1 MNLLPALVV
10 GLTAGFLAV
19 QDCKDEKGT
28 TEKEPERKVAY
39 SVEVFQPIS
48 DEEVEEVGE
57 MKETYERIIDDEY
70 LRFAMEEDI
79 SEEIGDEPE
88 EEPVA
93 EGESIREIT
102 EDEYDEGVF
111 NFDRVGLMYFTEDR
125 ILCDGDMV
133 TIDNVREWLGNV
145 DLETQSDEIVVKWI
159 RNFDLSYDIR
169 LEIIEDT
176 YSGSRCW
183 NRSTST
189 SCSRSLT
196 RARMSCRAY
205 STAITSCGSS
215 TISSSATPP

>member
-1 MNLLPALVV
+1 MHLLPALVV
-10 GLTAGFLAV
+10 GLTAGLLAA
-19 QDCKDEKGT
+19 QDCKDEERT
-28 TEKEPERKVAY
+28 TEKEPERAVAY

-48 DEEVEEVGE
+48 DEKVEELGE
-57 MKETYERIIDDEY
+57 MKEKYEQIVNDEY

-79 SEEIGDEPE
+79 SEEIEEE

-102 EDEYDEGVF
+102 EDEYDEGAF

-133 TIDNVREWLGNV
+133 TIDNVSEWLGNV

-169 LEIIEDT
+169 LEIIEDS
-176 YSGSRCW
+176 YSGSH
-183 NRSTST
+183 
-189 SCSRSLT
+189 
-196 RARMSCRAY
+196 
-205 STAITSCGSS
+205 
-215 TISSSATPP
+215 

>member
-1 MNLLPALVV
+1 MHLLPALVV
-10 GLTAGFLAV
+10 GLTAGLLAV
-19 QDCKDEKGT
+19 HDCKDEKWT
-28 TEKEPERKVAY
+28 TEKEPEREVAY

-48 DEEVEEVGE
+48 DEEVEEHNE
-57 MKETYERIIDDEY
+57 MKKKYEQIVNDEY

-88 EEPVA
+88 EEEEPVA

-102 EDEYDEGVF
+102 EDEYDEGAF

-133 TIDNVREWLGNV
+133 TIDNTGEWLGNV

-169 LEIIEDT
+169 LEIIEDS
-176 YSGSRCW
+176 YSGSH
-183 NRSTST
+183 
-189 SCSRSLT
+189 
-196 RARMSCRAY
+196 
-205 STAITSCGSS
+205 
-215 TISSSATPP
+215 

>member
-1 MNLLPALVV
+1 MHLLPALVV
-10 GLTAGFLAV
+10 GLTAGLLAA
-19 QDCKDEKGT
+19 QDCKDEKQT
-28 TEKEPERKVAY
+28 EEKEPEREVAY

-57 MKETYERIIDDEY
+57 MKKKYEKIISDEY

-79 SEEIGDEPE
+79 SEEIEDESE

-102 EDEYDEGVF
+102 EDEYDEGAF

-133 TIDNVREWLGNV
+133 TIDNVGEWLGNV

-169 LEIIEDT
+169 LEIIEDS
-176 YSGSRCW
+176 YSGSH
-183 NRSTST
+183 
-189 SCSRSLT
+189 
-196 RARMSCRAY
+196 
-205 STAITSCGSS
+205 
-215 TISSSATPP
+215 

>member
-1 MNLLPALVV
+1 MHLLPALVV
-10 GLTAGFLAV
+10 GLTAGLLAA
-19 QDCKDEKGT
+19 QDCKDEKWT
-28 TEKEPERKVAY
+28 TEKETERDVAY

-48 DEEVEEVGE
+48 DEEVEERNE
-57 MKETYERIIDDEY
+57 MKKKYEKIVNDEY

-79 SEEIGDEPE
+79 SEEIGDE

-102 EDEYDEGVF
+102 EDEYDEGTF

-133 TIDNVREWLGNV
+133 TIDNVGEWLGNV

-169 LEIIEDT
+169 LEIIEDA
-176 YSGSRCW
+176 YSGSH
-183 NRSTST
+183 
-189 SCSRSLT
+189 
-196 RARMSCRAY
+196 
-205 STAITSCGSS
+205 
-215 TISSSATPP
+215 

>member
-1 MNLLPALVV
+1 MHLLPALVV

-19 QDCKDEKGT
+19 QDCKDEKRT
-28 TEKEPERKVAY
+28 KEKEPERAVAY

-48 DEEVEEVGE
+48 DEEVEEMGE
-57 MKETYERIIDDEY
+57 MREKYEKIIDDEY

-79 SEEIGDEPE
+79 SEEIEEE

-102 EDEYDEGVF
+102 ENEYDEGAF

-125 ILCDGDMV
+125 VLCDGDMV
-133 TIDNVREWLGNV
+133 TIDNVGEWLGNV

-169 LEIIEDT
+169 LEIIEDS
-176 YSGSRCW
+176 YSGSH
-183 NRSTST
+183 
-189 SCSRSLT
+189 
-196 RARMSCRAY
+196 
-205 STAITSCGSS
+205 
-215 TISSSATPP
+215 